1 MINRNRIPAVYMR
14 GGTSKGLVFHRRDL
28 PADRAEWDGIFLGAM
43 GSPDP
48 YGRQLDGMGGG
59 TSTLSKVC
67 IVEPASRDGF
77 DVDYTFAQVSVK
89 QAKVDYGSICG
100 NMSAAVALFAQQE
113 GLVPTGSQQ
122 TVVRIFN
129 TNTKKA
135 LRATLDIGNGAP
147 PVRGLMGIP
156 GVAGEAPPVRLDF
169 IDPSGATTGKLLP
182 TGNARDTL
190 RIPGYGSMAVS
201 LIDAGTSCVFIDAGA
216 LGLEGSE
223 LPSEISTRAEVVALV
238 EQARRHA
245 SVAMGLAPDI
255 EAAAAKPVAP
265 FVCVIAPA
273 MDSGT
278 LSGAAIAVHDV
289 DFTVRAFANGQ
300 PHLALP
306 ITASLCCA
314 VAAEVEGS
322 LLDAILGANR
332 QNTSSLRIGM
342 PSGILNVAAS
352 LDKGGGR
359 IRVHSASLYR
369 TARRLFDGFVYA

>member
-1 MINRNRIPAVYMR
+1 MINGNRIPAVYMR

-28 PADRAEWDGIFLGAM
+28 PADRAQWDRVFLSAM

-67 IVEPASRDGF
+67 IVEAADCGDF
-77 DVDYTFAQVSVK
+77 DIHYTFAQVSVK

-113 GLVPTGSQQ
+113 GLVPTGDSQ
-122 TVVRIFN
+122 TAVRIFN

-135 LRATLDIGNGAP
+135 LQATLNIGKGAP
-147 PVRGLMGIP
+147 PAEGLMRIP
-156 GVAGEAPPVRLDF
+156 GVAGEAAPIKLDF
-169 IDPSGATTGKLLP
+169 IDPAGATTGSLLP
-182 TGNARDTL
+182 TGNAQDTL
-190 RIPGYGSMAVS
+190 QIPGHGPMPVS
-201 LIDAGTSCVFIDAGA
+201 LLDAGTSCVFINASA
-216 LGLEGSE
+216 LGLDGSE
-223 LPSEISTRAEVVALV
+223 LPAEIAARADIVALV
-238 EQARRHA
+238 EEARRHA
-245 SVAMGLAPDI
+245 SVAMGLTPDLQ
-255 EAAAAKPVAP
+255 AAAAKPVMP
-265 FVCVIAPA
+265 FVCVIALA
-273 MDSGT
+273 MDSST
-278 LSGAAIAVHDV
+278 LSGAAIAAADV

-322 LLDAILGANR
+322 LLYTLLGAHR
-332 QNTSSLRIGM
+332 QGASTLRIGM

-352 LDKGGGR
+352 LDKSGGR
-359 IRVHSASLYR
+359 MQVRSASLYR